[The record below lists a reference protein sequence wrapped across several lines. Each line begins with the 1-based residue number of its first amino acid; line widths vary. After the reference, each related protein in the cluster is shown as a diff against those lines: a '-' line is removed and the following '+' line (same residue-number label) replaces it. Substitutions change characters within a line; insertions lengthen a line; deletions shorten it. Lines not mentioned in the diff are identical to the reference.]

1 MRNTVELVPLTYADM
16 NISKPQQQ
24 KKHAHHHTVSGAHL
38 SGVRRVPVPTSGTP
52 RCGSSLMR
60 TPAGPER
67 MWLQP
72 KYIVS
77 HCQTP
82 RQKENKAPPFSTR
95 LPGRLYASV
104 MCRCFR
110 FLISVLFS
118 FPLGCMWRAH
128 ITILKRCWL
137 FMYPILTGIL

>member
-1 MRNTVELVPLTYADM
+1 MRSTVELVAVTYADM

-24 KKHAHHHTVSGAHL
+24 KKHAHNHTVSGVHL
-38 SGVRRVPVPTSGTP
+38 SGVLRVPMPTSGMP
-52 RCGSSLMR
+52 HCGSSLMR

-82 RQKENKAPPFSTR
+82 WQKENKAPPFSTR
-95 LPGRLYASV
+95 LPGRQYASV
-104 MCRCFR
+104 ICRCFC
-110 FLISVLFS
+110 FISVLFL

-128 ITILKRCWL
+128 VTFLKRCWL